1 MDISNNKYKVKMIQ
15 LFCKK
20 YITTDSK
27 GNIKFK
33 SYLNDAIEQGNISD
47 DDALSISL
55 DLMHGIKKY
64 GFNET
69 DIPDELESLILKVSK
84 YNLSENPNI
93 KNSVLFFKDY
103 SYETKVLFEYVN
115 ELSPIDKVS
124 TEDNKPQKI
133 KPSEI
138 KKYFNHYSHDD
149 LCYILD
155 IDPDLTFVKDK
166 ILKKQIANEFSK
178 YDFDVNKL
186 VDVSSRDIKKYLEEL
201 AEKSDE
207 NKSNEMALKIKKQST
222 ININHNKSVQQN
234 KSLNS
239 NKNQNNIYDQINTK
253 KYDGNESKNIQSED
267 KKKII
272 SKDMPKKEFDK
283 LLQKIRL
290 FNHKKLQS
298 MISLKSEY
306 SQIYQFIS
314 SENLDSMNNDIK
326 RFRYYYEHFDKI
338 DESIEIID
346 KIKAKED
353 FIDKFHTEL
362 TSNSSSYPN
371 TNNVI
376 LEFKELY
383 KIVHV
388 INEYSYCLKDKI
400 IDEFT
405 NLDYFIENY
414 ERLLDRYEFQID
426 NIKKIE
432 LLVTINSFND
442 KNLWDMV
449 SSKNEYHEIYQKISS
464 MNIANSANEY
474 YIEFDIFIENFE
486 KCEKALNLVNKIK
499 QKEESIYNF
508 FNEIN
513 DGEYLPNSRRNEI
526 INKYN
531 DFYNLANQVQ
541 NFSEWMEYNIIN
553 EFNNL
558 DDFIAYYSDLQNY
571 NESEFNEIRK
581 INNNYI
587 EKKINN
593 HKQLFS
599 DIPDFNKKKAIV
611 TDEDNVK
618 VVAGAGAGKTF
629 IIEKK
634 IDYLIEEG
642 IDSAKILC
650 LCFTQ
655 KNVKELSHRLNE
667 KHNVT
672 VSTFH
677 EFCRQV
683 DKKCE
688 GKKTS
693 NRYLLDGIIRKYVAD
708 IVNDPKK
715 LARLTEYFSHYS
727 MPPLEEKVFKTL
739 DDYVAYREGLNIR
752 SLKRKFYQ
760 CEEDMDTLQGE
771 IVKSEGELLIANYLF
786 MHGIDYIYEKKYPHN
801 YYACM
806 IKDNFMYSGNYFS
819 LKPISDCSN
828 EELINRFIDWEYNRI
843 NYKPDFYI
851 PEKDVYIEHFGVNEN
866 MEATFLEGE
875 EKEKYELNMYSKE
888 IFHKLYGTKLIK
900 SYFYYLPKD
909 CLIEKLEE
917 SLRQNGVTIGQMNPV
932 KIFKALINN
941 ERVKDFNN
949 FTKLI
954 KSFINIYESK
964 HIEKA
969 NFDEFRLKN
978 TSDNLYNKNRQ
989 NLFFDIVEDIYNDY
1003 YDEILNGNLSH
1014 NHEIIN
1020 ALNLIINKEYK
1031 PKFDYIFIDEYQ
1043 DINPVRCKLL
1053 QELQKN
1059 SNSKI
1064 FVVGDDW
1071 QSIYGFAGSDVELFT
1086 NFDKYF
1092 KNPEVIYIEEN
1103 RRNPQ
1108 KLIDITSDFISKNPS
1123 QEKKNLNNSRKPLES
1138 NLTPIKIVKYL
1149 FNNKKSKLLKLDAI
1163 ITNIL
1168 EYSKKPEI
1176 YILGRNKKDIYDYL
1190 GNILFK
1196 IVEKNNVKKIIYSEK
1211 PDLDIKYMTIHQAK
1225 GLDAD
1230 EVIVLNFEDKYDG
1243 FPNKMDDDPILKFVK
1258 DENNEC
1264 EFAEERRLL
1273 YVALTRTRNNVYL
1286 MASGKFT
1293 STFIDKLIKYNGVVP
1308 KNFKPRFR
1316 TKNLYYDKNMEG
1328 KLVLHITNLKCPM
1341 CEDGRIVMIENPIKG
1356 TKYIRCSKHPTSS
1369 KHYNGGPMPSN
1380 YSINDVKYIEKCPSC
1395 EGVLIRKGDIL
1406 RCSFNYT
1413 RGCMETKE
1421 LELDKED
1428 LEFDYE

>member
-1 MDISNNKYKVKMIQ
+1 M
-15 LFCKK
+15 
-20 YITTDSK
+20 
-27 GNIKFK
+27 
-33 SYLNDAIEQGNISD
+33 
-47 DDALSISL
+47 
-55 DLMHGIKKY
+55 
-64 GFNET
+64 
-69 DIPDELESLILKVSK
+69 
-84 YNLSENPNI
+84 
-93 KNSVLFFKDY
+93 
-103 SYETKVLFEYVN
+103 
-115 ELSPIDKVS
+115 
-124 TEDNKPQKI
+124 
-133 KPSEI
+133 
-138 KKYFNHYSHDD
+138 
-149 LCYILD
+149 
-155 IDPDLTFVKDK
+155 
-166 ILKKQIANEFSK
+166 
-178 YDFDVNKL
+178 
-186 VDVSSRDIKKYLEEL
+186 
-201 AEKSDE
+201 
-207 NKSNEMALKIKKQST
+207 
-222 ININHNKSVQQN
+222 
-234 KSLNS
+234 
-239 NKNQNNIYDQINTK
+239 
-253 KYDGNESKNIQSED
+253 
-267 KKKII
+267 
-272 SKDMPKKEFDK
+272 
-283 LLQKIRL
+283 
-290 FNHKKLQS
+290 
-298 MISLKSEY
+298 
-306 SQIYQFIS
+306 
-314 SENLDSMNNDIK
+314 
-326 RFRYYYEHFDKI
+326 
-338 DESIEIID
+338 
-346 KIKAKED
+346 
-353 FIDKFHTEL
+353 
-362 TSNSSSYPN
+362 
-371 TNNVI
+371 
-376 LEFKELY
+376 
-383 KIVHV
+383 
-388 INEYSYCLKDKI
+388 
-400 IDEFT
+400 
-405 NLDYFIENY
+405 
-414 ERLLDRYEFQID
+414 
-426 NIKKIE
+426 
-432 LLVTINSFND
+432 
-442 KNLWDMV
+442 
-449 SSKNEYHEIYQKISS
+449 
-464 MNIANSANEY
+464 
-474 YIEFDIFIENFE
+474 
-486 KCEKALNLVNKIK
+486 
-499 QKEESIYNF
+499 
-508 FNEIN
+508 
-513 DGEYLPNSRRNEI
+513 
-526 INKYN
+526 
-531 DFYNLANQVQ
+531 
-541 NFSEWMEYNIIN
+541 
-553 EFNNL
+553 
-558 DDFIAYYSDLQNY
+558 
-571 NESEFNEIRK
+571 
-581 INNNYI
+581 
-587 EKKINN
+587 
-593 HKQLFS
+593 
-599 DIPDFNKKKAIV
+599 
-611 TDEDNVK
+611 
-618 VVAGAGAGKTF
+618 
-629 IIEKK
+629 
-634 IDYLIEEG
+634 
-642 IDSAKILC
+642 C

-708 IVNDPKK
+708 IVNDSKK
-715 LARLTEYFSHYS
+715 LAKLTEYFSHYS

-739 DDYVAYREGLNIR
+739 DDYVAYREGLNIC

-786 MHGIDYIYEKKYPHN
+786 MHGIDYIYEKNYPYN

-828 EELINRFIDWEYNRI
+828 EELINRFIDWELNKI

-851 PEKDVYIEHFGVNEN
+851 PERDVYIEHFGVNEN

-875 EKEKYELNMYSKE
+875 EKEKYERDMYSKE
-888 IFHKLYGTKLIK
+888 IFHELYGTKLIK

-964 HIEKA
+964 HIKKA
-969 NFDEFRLKN
+969 NFNKFRLKN

-1020 ALNLIINKEYK
+1020 ALNLIRNKEYK

-1123 QEKKNLNNSRKPLES
+1123 QEKKNLNNSRKPPES

-1163 ITNIL
+1163 IANII

-1190 GNILFK
+1190 GNILFR

-1286 MASGKFT
+1286 MAPGKFT
-1293 STFIDKLIKYNGVVP
+1293 STFINKLIKYDGVVP
-1308 KNFKPRFR
+1308 RNFKHRFK
-1316 TKNLYYDKNMEG
+1316 TKNLYYDKNMDS
-1328 KLVLHITNLKCPM
+1328 KLLHHTTNLKCPM
-1341 CEDGRIVMIENPIKG
+1341 CEDGKIVMIENPIKG

-1369 KHYNGGPMPSN
+1369 SHYNGGPMPSN

>member
-1 MDISNNKYKVKMIQ
+1 MDISNYKYKVKMIR

-20 YITTDSK
+20 FITTDSK

-33 SYLNDAIEQGNISD
+33 SVLSDAIKQGKISD

-64 GFNET
+64 GFDET
-69 DIPDELESLILKVSK
+69 DIPGELESLILKVNK
-84 YNLSENPNI
+84 YNLGKNPNI

-103 SYETKVLFEYVN
+103 SFETKVLFEYVN
-115 ELSPIDKVS
+115 ELSPIDKVN
-124 TEDNKPQKI
+124 TEDSKPQKI
-133 KPSEI
+133 KPADI

-166 ILKKQIANEFSK
+166 VLKKQIANEFSK

-186 VDVSSRDIKKYLEEL
+186 VNVSSSDIKKYLEEL

-207 NKSNEMALKIKKQST
+207 NKSNEIALKIKKQSS
-222 ININHNKSVQQN
+222 ININKSVQQN

-239 NKNQNNIYDQINTK
+239 NKNQNNNYDNTNTK
-253 KYDGNESKNIQSED
+253 KYEGNESKNIQSED

-272 SKDMPKKEFDK
+272 SKDMSKKEFDK

-290 FNHKKLQS
+290 FNNKKLQS

-314 SENLDSMNNDIK
+314 YENLDSMNNDIK

-338 DESIEIID
+338 EDSIDIID
-346 KIKAKED
+346 KIKSKED
-353 FIDKFHTEL
+353 LIDKFHTEL
-362 TSNSSSYPN
+362 TNNSSYYQNSN
-371 TNNVI
+371 KTI

-383 KIVHV
+383 KIAYG
-388 INEYSYCLKDKI
+388 INDYPYCLKDKI
-400 IDEFT
+400 IDEFA
-405 NLDYFIENY
+405 NLDYFIVNY
-414 ERLLDRYEFQID
+414 EQLLDRYEFQID

-432 LLVTINSFND
+432 LVVKINSFND
-442 KNLWDMV
+442 KKLWDMV
-449 SSKNEYHEIYQKISS
+449 SSKNEYHEIYQKVSS
-464 MNIANSANEY
+464 MDIMNSPNKY
-474 YIEFDIFIENFE
+474 YMEFDIFIENFE
-486 KCEKALNLVNKIK
+486 KCEKALDLVNKIK
-499 QKEESIYNF
+499 QKEEAIDNF

-526 INKYN
+526 IKKY
-531 DFYNLANQVQ
+531 DECYNLVTQVH
-541 NFSEWMEYNIIN
+541 NFSEWIEYNIIN

-558 DDFIAYYSDLQNY
+558 DDFIAYYNDLQNY

-581 INNNYI
+581 INNEYI
-587 EKKINN
+587 EKKINK

-599 DIPDFNKKKAIV
+599 DIHDFNKKKAIV

-642 IDSAKILC
+642 IDSEKILC

-708 IVNDPKK
+708 IVNDSKK
-715 LARLTEYFSHYS
+715 LAKLTEYFSHYS

-739 DDYVAYREGLNIR
+739 DDYVAYREGLNIC

-786 MHGIDYIYEKKYPHN
+786 MHGIDYIYEKNYPYN

-828 EELINRFIDWEYNRI
+828 EELINRFIDWELNKI

-851 PEKDVYIEHFGVNEN
+851 PERDVYIEHFGVNEN

-875 EKEKYELNMYSKE
+875 EKEKYERDMYSKE
-888 IFHKLYGTKLIK
+888 IFHELYGTKLIK

-917 SLRQNGVTIGQMNPV
+917 SLRQNDVTIGQINPV

-1020 ALNLIINKEYK
+1020 ALNLIKNKKYK

-1043 DINPVRCKLL
+1043 DINHVRCKLL

-1108 KLIDITSDFISKNPS
+1108 KLIDITSDFISKNPA
-1123 QEKKNLNNSRKPLES
+1123 QEEKKLNNKRKPTES
-1138 NLTPIKIVKYL
+1138 NFTPIKIVKYL

-1163 ITNIL
+1163 IANIL

-1190 GNILFK
+1190 GNILFR

-1243 FPNKMDDDPILKFVK
+1243 FPNKMDDDPILRFVK

-1286 MASGKFT
+1286 MAPGKFT
-1293 STFIDKLIKYNGVVP
+1293 STFIDKLIKYDGVVP

-1328 KLVLHITNLKCPM
+1328 KLLHHATNLKCPM
-1341 CEDGRIVMIENPIKG
+1341 CEDGKIVMIENPIKG

-1369 KHYNGGPMPSN
+1369 NHYNGGPMPSN
-1380 YSINDVKYIEKCPSC
+1380 YSINDVKYIEKCPRC

-1406 RCSFNYT
+1406 KCSFNYT

-1421 LELDKED
+1421 LELDKKD